1 MSQNSSKRVAI
12 ITGASSGIGKASAVL
27 LAANGF
33 AVVLAARSVE
43 AMNRLRGEIEAK
55 GGSALV
61 IPTDVRDEAQT
72 RALLEQTLAHYGR
85 IDVLVNNAGYSPAA
99 ALEQLSRSEI
109 RDVFETNLF
118 SLMQLTAEVIPIMR
132 KQGSGRIIQM
142 GSLTSQL
149 ASPLACPYAA
159 TKGAME
165 AMTNCLR
172 LELLPWNIR
181 VSLLLPGI
189 IDTPAFD
196 KSRDSGEKLR
206 NDSSNPYQRLM
217 LSLND
222 FANSQLRNPTTPEA
236 VAKAVLHAAI
246 AEHPRE
252 YYFIP
257 FSSRIMAAIM
267 ARLSPR
273 SRDKLLGLI
282 YGLPTLVK
290 SGKGNW

>member
-1 MSQNSSKRVAI
+1 M
-12 ITGASSGIGKASAVL
+12 L

-132 KQGSGRIIQM
+132 KQGSRTG
-142 GSLTSQL
+142 
-149 ASPLACPYAA
+149 
-159 TKGAME
+159 
-165 AMTNCLR
+165 
-172 LELLPWNIR
+172 
-181 VSLLLPGI
+181 
-189 IDTPAFD
+189 
-196 KSRDSGEKLR
+196 
-206 NDSSNPYQRLM
+206 
-217 LSLND
+217 
-222 FANSQLRNPTTPEA
+222 
-236 VAKAVLHAAI
+236 
-246 AEHPRE
+246 
-252 YYFIP
+252 
-257 FSSRIMAAIM
+257 
-267 ARLSPR
+267 
-273 SRDKLLGLI
+273 
-282 YGLPTLVK
+282 
-290 SGKGNW
+290 